1 MKRYRVSLGVALAL
15 ALAVCAFPSAGYG
28 QDAVDAALKAVREY
42 EFGKSRE
49 CLTTVSDAV
58 REASASPKQRKAIEA
73 KLLDVLAGPATAD
86 AKDFVCRQLSL
97 IASEASVPALRDMI
111 GDDVRMAD
119 MGRYA
124 LERIPGP
131 AADDALLAALGK
143 TSGGIKIGVINS
155 LGVRK
160 CAKAVPAV
168 AALAGDSDAGIAAA
182 ALAALG
188 KIANKEATAALAKA
202 KGAVPASLQA
212 SWADAYLMCADQRS
226 ADGDKSGA
234 LKIYEEL
241 DGDALP
247 RIQVASFLGR
257 VKAMGEKGVPIA
269 VEALTGQN
277 ADLQSAALMCVR
289 KMEGKEATTA
299 FAGVFGKLTVPM
311 QALLLDALA
320 DRGDSAALPAAQE
333 GAKSQDLGVR
343 VAALEAMGR
352 LGGAA
357 CVPELASVAATGGSK
372 EEKAAA
378 QESLDILRGKDVDA
392 AIVDYMRKCD
402 AAQRAELARSLG
414 ARNAV
419 SAVPPLIGAAKD
431 ADVNVRKE
439 VFKALAVLGTEK
451 DIPSLVDLLLGVDED
466 QVRKEAQKA
475 VAQAAKT
482 IGDANK
488 RGAAIIPA
496 LDKAQKTEAQCAVL
510 AVLGEIG
517 DPNGLPP
524 LRAAIEKGDDTLR
537 DAAVRAIAGWPT
549 PDAID
554 DLLKIAESA
563 KDDTHR
569 ALAARGL
576 FRLLEAQAERPAA
589 EKVPYYGKAMA
600 AARTPDDKKLVL
612 AALAKVIDRGALLLV
627 DPCLDDENLKAEAEL
642 AANSIKAGLFTAKAS
657 VNEANVKNAFD
668 GNKDSRWDSTAA
680 QKGGEW
686 FQIDLGAEYSV
697 SKVVLD
703 VGGTQDFPRAY
714 EVFVSSDGTNWGDP
728 VAKGKGAAPATE
740 ASFNA
745 KTGRFVKIVQTGSD
759 ATNWWGINEVRIGT
773 REIKK

>member
-1 MKRYRVSLGVALAL
+1 MRRYRILLGAALAL
-15 ALAVCAFPSAGYG
+15 ALAVCTFPASGYG
-28 QDAVDAALKAVREY
+28 QDAVDTALKAVREY

-58 REASASPKQRKAIEA
+58 REASASPEKRKAIEA

-111 GDDVRMAD
+111 GDDARMAD

-124 LERIPGP
+124 LERIPGA

-143 TSGGIKIGVINS
+143 TSGGVKIGVINS

-160 CAKAVPAV
+160 CAKAVPAI
-168 AALAGDSDAGIAAA
+168 AALTGDSDAGVAAA

-188 KIANKEATAALAKA
+188 KIANKEAATALAKA
-202 KGAVPASLQA
+202 KGGVPTALQA
-212 SWADAYLMCADQRS
+212 AWADAYLMCADQS
-226 ADGDKSGA
+226 AADGDKAGA
-234 LKIYEEL
+234 LRMYEEL
-241 DGDALP
+241 AGDALP
-247 RIQVASFLGR
+247 RVQVASFLGR
-257 VKAMGEKGVPIA
+257 VKTMGDEGLPVV

-277 ADLQSAALMCVR
+277 TDLQAAAIMCVR
-289 KMEGKEATTA
+289 KMNGKGATAA
-299 FAGVFGKLTVPM
+299 FAGAFGKLTPAM
-311 QALLLDALA
+311 QAVFLDALA
-320 DRGDSAALPAAQE
+320 DRGDAAALPAAQE
-333 GAKSQDLGVR
+333 GAKSQDAGVR
-343 VAALEAMGR
+343 IAALSAMGH

-372 EEKAAA
+372 EEKTAA

-392 AIVDYMRKCD
+392 AIVDYMKKCD
-402 AAQRAELARSLG
+402 APQRAELARSLG

-419 SAVPPLIGAAKD
+419 SAVPALLGAARD

-439 VFKALAVLGTEK
+439 VFKALAVLGKEN

-466 QVRKEAQKA
+466 DVRKEAQKA

-482 IGDANK
+482 VADANK
-488 RGAAIIPA
+488 RAAAIIPA
-496 LDKAQKTEAQCAVL
+496 LDKAQKIEGKCAIL

-524 LRAAIEKGDDTLR
+524 LRTAIERGDDVLR
-537 DAAVRAIAGWPT
+537 DAAVRAIAGWPS

-569 ALAARGL
+569 ALAMRGL

-600 AARTPDDKKLVL
+600 AAKTPDEKKLVL

-627 DPCLDDENLKAEAEL
+627 DPCLDDAGLKAEAEL
-642 AANSIKAGLFTAKAS
+642 AANSIKAGLFVAKAS

-668 GNKDSRWDSTAA
+668 GNRDSRWDSTAA

-686 FQIDLGAEYSV
+686 FQIDLGAECMV

-703 VGGTQDFPRAY
+703 VGDSQDFPRAY
-714 EVFVSSDGTNWGDP
+714 EVFVSSDETNWGDP
-728 VAKGKGAAPATE
+728 VAKGKGVAPVTE
-740 ASFNA
+740 AAFAA
-745 KTGRFVKIVQTGSD
+745 KNGRFVKIVQTGSD
-759 ATNWWGINEVRIGT
+759 AKDWWGINEVKIDT